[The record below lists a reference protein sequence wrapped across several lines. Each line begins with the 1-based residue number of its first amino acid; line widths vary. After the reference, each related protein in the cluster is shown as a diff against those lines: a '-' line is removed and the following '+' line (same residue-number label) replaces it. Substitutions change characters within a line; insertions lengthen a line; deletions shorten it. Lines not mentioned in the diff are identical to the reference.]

1 MRYLGGNMNRV
12 LSIIVFILCL
22 VWNTHVFS
30 ENLQKTD
37 KNLENIERQFVEC
50 AAYYELVS
58 ESFKVS
64 GNGEAVNDYLELRDK
79 AKFYSL
85 LLASEG
91 MSQDIAVQLTNS
103 RLKMRKTK
111 LSGEINYQYENIS
124 ILIDKYHFGCQ
135 KIVQNPP
142 AKLKARLAK

>member
-30 ENLQKTD
+30 ENLQKNN
-37 KNLENIERQFVEC
+37 KNLENIAKQYAEC
-50 AAYYELVS
+50 TAYYELVS

-64 GNGEAVNDYLELRDK
+64 GKGEAVNDYLELRDT

-111 LSGEINYQYENIS
+111 LSGEINYQYENIA
-124 ILIDKYHFGCQ
+124 IIIDKYHFGCQ

-142 AKLKARLAK
+142 AELKAMLAK